1 MKIDSGNSRSPRL
14 VSLVAPWAVAFFV
27 GGRNTD
33 QSPFSVERWGFPAGL
48 AWFVWPFPFKD
59 SAVPAAILIGWLVLL
74 ALTVW
79 CIRQRREK
87 SFVFHYVALCLLM
100 VLSLS
105 GWHRLLG
112 AMADAIGA
120 SK

>member
-1 MKIDSGNSRSPRL
+1 MKIDSGYSRSLRSI
-14 VSLVAPWAVAFFV
+14 SLVAPWAVAFFV
-27 GGRNTD
+27 SGRGAD
-33 QSPFSVERWGFPAGL
+33 QPPFSVERWGFPAGL
-48 AWFVWPFPFKD
+48 AWFVWPFPFSD

-79 CIRQRREK
+79 CIRQSREN
-87 SFVFHYVALCLLM
+87 SFVFHYIALCLVM

-112 AMADAIGA
+112 VMADAIGA
-120 SK
+120 SR